1 MLSSKPGTATGAR
14 QRQRVTNTPSPSRF
28 GGLDMRAQAT
38 RNNPHRDEQVEI
50 IGCVVSLLLCLTILV
65 VLYSTPWS
73 MFR

>member
-1 MLSSKPGTATGAR
+1 
-14 QRQRVTNTPSPSRF
+14 
-28 GGLDMRAQAT
+28 MRAQAT